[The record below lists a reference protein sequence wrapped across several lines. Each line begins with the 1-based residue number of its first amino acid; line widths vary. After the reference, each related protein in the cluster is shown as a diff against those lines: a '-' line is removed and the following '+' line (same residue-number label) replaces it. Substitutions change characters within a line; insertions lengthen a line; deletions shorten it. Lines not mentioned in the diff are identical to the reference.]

1 MQPIQQFPS
10 WFAKQKRIG
19 KLAILCAG
27 LPLLYSMCSVPIAIF
42 SPATPTPEVTK
53 TTVATIAPTETNVP
67 TMAPS
72 TTPQPTAT
80 EESTALLPGLMAAN
94 VAVIL
99 EQRGFTC
106 DALEQVQIYY
116 DRTCTKESV
125 DHKLLVEIYGRE
137 AFAVDW
143 IQSSVLQF
151 ANPDTE
157 FAASFL
163 GFMASMPYDGA
174 VQEEARNWVETTLPS
189 LTGKG
194 DVREKVFAGVKYR
207 LSGKPTAF
215 ILEMGDLP

>member
-1 MQPIQQFPS
+1 MKKSIQPLFLAFVVLTVLLSGCAPASTPIPPTQIPPTLTPS
-10 WFAKQKRIG
+10 
-19 KLAILCAG
+19 
-27 LPLLYSMCSVPIAIF
+27 PIPPTF
-42 SPATPTPEVTK
+42 TPE
-53 TTVATIAPTETNVP
+53 
-67 TMAPS
+67 
-72 TTPQPTAT
+72 PTAT

-94 VAVIL
+94 VAVNL

-116 DRTCTKESV
+116 DRTCTKDSV
-125 DHKLLVEIYGRE
+125 DNKLLVEIYGRE

-151 ANPDTE
+151 ANPDQE

-163 GFMASMPYDGA
+163 GFVASMPYDGA
-174 VQEEARNWVETTLPS
+174 VPEEARNWVETTLPS

-194 DVREKVFAGVKYR
+194 DVREKIFAGVKYR
-207 LSGKPTAF
+207 LYGIPTAF